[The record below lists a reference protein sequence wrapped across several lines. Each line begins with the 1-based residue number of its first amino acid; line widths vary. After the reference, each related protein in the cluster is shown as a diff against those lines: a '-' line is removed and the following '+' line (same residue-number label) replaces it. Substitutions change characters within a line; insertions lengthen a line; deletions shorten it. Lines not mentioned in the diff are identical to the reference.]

1 MWVALMLNGAMSAT
15 DELPAARVEQ
25 MRRYRE
31 KLERDL
37 GPDVRQALSDPNV
50 IEVMLNP
57 DGKLW
62 VERVG
67 SGMTAVSRISAQAA
81 ERLIATVAAGV
92 GTTVT
97 YDNPT
102 IECELPTD
110 GSRFAA
116 MIFPAARA
124 PMFTIRR
131 HAALVWSLD
140 DYVRDAILTAAQADI
155 LRGAIV
161 NRDNI
166 LVAGGTGSG
175 KTTLTNAL
183 INEVAILTPAHR
195 LVIIE
200 DTPEIQCQSPNA
212 VSFRAN
218 AAIPSLTME
227 RLLARSLRH
236 RPDRIIVGEV
246 RGGEALTLIEA
257 WNTGHP
263 GGIATIHANEAS
275 ADDALFRLESLV
287 AKAARGDMR
296 RFIAKAVNL
305 IAVISREGGWR
316 RVKQL
321 IRVEDFLDGAYR
333 TKGE

>member
-1 MWVALMLNGAMSAT
+1 MLNGAIDT
-15 DELPAARVEQ
+15 DDGLTAAKREQ
-25 MRRYRE
+25 RRRYQD
-31 KLERDL
+31 KLRRDL
-37 GPDVRQALSDPNV
+37 GTAVDDALKEPGV
-50 IEVMLNP
+50 IEIMLNP
-57 DGKLW
+57 DGRLW

-67 SGMTAVSRISAQAA
+67 AGMIEIGRMSASVA

-97 YDNPT
+97 YERPT
-102 IECELPTD
+102 LECELPLD

-116 MIFPAARA
+116 TIPPLTMAPA
-124 PMFTIRR
+124 FTIRR
-131 HAALVWSLD
+131 HAAVVWSLD
-140 DYVRDAILTAAQADI
+140 DYVRDEIMSAAQAAT
-155 LRGAIV
+155 LRQAIKE
-161 NRDNI
+161 RQNI

-183 INEVAILTPAHR
+183 IQEVARLTPEHR

-212 VSFRAN
+212 ISMRAN
-218 AAIPSLTME
+218 AANPALTME

-263 GGIATIHANEAS
+263 GGIATIHANEGN

-287 AKAARGDMR
+287 AKAAKGDMR
-296 RFIAKAVNL
+296 RFIAKSIGL
-305 IAVISREGGWR
+305 IAVISRESGWR
-316 RVKQL
+316 RLKSL
-321 IRVEDFLDGAYR
+321 IRVEDFVNGAYH
-333 TKGE
+333 TEGV